1 MSAPANASIRA
12 TPAEILI
19 DHLGL
24 EKRTAAEVE
33 DLYSRP
39 LPPPARP
46 EVRRAA

>member
-1 MSAPANASIRA
+1 MSVPTTASIPA
-12 TPAEILI
+12 TLAEILI

-24 EKRTAAEVE
+24 EKRTTAEVE

-39 LPPPARP
+39 IPVPGRP